1 MRLLRY
7 FCVNKY
13 SLMAKK
19 ITETLGDRL
28 QQLRKEAGYTQSEL
42 AKMIDISHTQIARYE
57 LKGVQPPAD
66 ILNKMADV
74 FGISIDFLVRGEKNK
89 YATETINDAELV
101 NQFKLLS
108 DLPKE
113 EKSLIVKFVG
123 AYIRDYKAKQ
133 AYA

>member
-1 MRLLRY
+1 
-7 FCVNKY
+7 
-13 SLMAKK
+13 MAKK
-19 ITETLGDRL
+19 VTETLGDRL

-42 AKMIDISHTQIARYE
+42 SKMIHISHTQMARYE

-66 ILNKMADV
+66 ILNKIADV

-113 EKSLIVKFVG
+113 EKNLVVKFVG